1 MSNKKKIT
9 RSLKDAYSKDV
20 VVSKKKDV
28 VVSKKT
34 DRTSK
39 KFDRQKE
46 IESDI
51 KNRIQVK
58 GALKW
63 CIIGLIVSYS
73 AFILSYLG
81 GIVANTFWKCNFDLD
96 MMRREISVVIA
107 FGLGSLVSQVFKNWI
122 GTSGSKD

>member
-20 VVSKKKDV
+20 VVSKK
-28 VVSKKT
+28 T
-34 DRTSK
+34 DRTSE

-63 CIIGLIVSYS
+63 CIISLIWTFFG
-73 AFILSYLG
+73 FILSYLV
-81 GIVANTFWKCNFDLD
+81 GILLNTFFEFHFNLD
-96 MMRREISVVIA
+96 VMKNEISVVVA
-107 FGLGSLVSQVFKNWI
+107 FGLGSLVSQVFKDWI
-122 GTSGSKD
+122 VTPDSKTKN